1 MLSKEEKRNYYNNT
15 LNYVVNNKTVNVNN
29 IVDGIFNKTLT
40 MFLYN
45 NLPDTLPIE
54 EIEKILQLNGT
65 GFITKIDEKIVI
77 LQGSYNYEKV
87 DIYNR
92 PYEINCY
99 LPNKRK
105 YQTFKIDDGVII
117 KNDYL
122 ERGLLPIFK
131 KWGYLIN
138 ESEITLI
145 MANKF
150 KRMIKTF
157 IANDDPTAESVKRY
171 LNKIDNGE
179 TSLIIGNILYD
190 SIKVDGETNSNTLH
204 ELIEYDNYIKSEL
217 YKEIGLYS
225 NDNMKKERLV
235 TSEIETGLNSIYPL
249 VDNML
254 NCRKQAI
261 TKVNEK
267 YNTNITVEFTSSWE
281 YRLNLGDNL
290 TNKDIKDDEQMETIP
305 TEDKGKQGENIP
317 PKDEEQE
324 QGGQ

>member
-1 MLSKEEKRNYYNNT
+1 MLSKEEKRNYYDNS
-15 LNYVVNNKTVNVNN
+15 LKYVVTNKTENVNN
-29 IVDGIFNKTLT
+29 IIDSTLNKTLT

-45 NLPDTLPIE
+45 GLPDTIPIE
-54 EIEKILQLNGT
+54 ELEKILQLNGS
-65 GFITKIDEKIVI
+65 GFVTMIDDKLVV
-77 LQGSYNYEKV
+77 LQGNYNYEKV

-99 LPNKRK
+99 LPDKK
-105 YQTFKIDDGVII
+105 KFQTFKIADGVVI

-122 ERGLLPIFK
+122 ERGLQPIFK

-138 ESEITLI
+138 ESEVTLTI
-145 MANKF
+145 ANRF
-150 KRMIKTF
+150 KRMVKTF
-157 IANDDPTAESVKRY
+157 IANDDPTAESVKSY
-171 LNKIDNGE
+171 LNKIDSGE
-179 TSLIIGNILYD
+179 TSLIIGNILWD

-254 NCRKQAI
+254 NCREQAL
-261 TKVNEK
+261 TKINEK
-267 YNTNITVEFTSSWE
+267 YNTNISVEFTSSWD
-281 YRLNLGDNL
+281 YRTNLGENL
-290 TNKDIKDDEQMETIP
+290 TDDDVE
-305 TEDKGKQGENIP
+305 
-317 PKDEEQE
+317 KDEVEPNE
-324 QGGQ
+324 

>member
-1 MLSKEEKRNYYNNT
+1 MLSKEEKRNYYNNSLSYST
-15 LNYVVNNKTVNVNN
+15 TNKTENVNN
-29 IVDGIFNKTLT
+29 IVNGILNKTLT
-40 MFLYN
+40 MFYYN

-54 EIEKILQLNGT
+54 EIEKVLQLNGT
-65 GFITKIDEKIVI
+65 GFITMIDEKLVI
-77 LQGSYNYEKV
+77 LKGSYNYEKV

-99 LPNKRK
+99 LPDKRK
-105 YQTFKIDDGVII
+105 YQTFKIADGVVI

-138 ESEITLI
+138 ESEVTLI
-145 MANKF
+145 VANRF
-150 KRMIKTF
+150 KRMVKTF
-157 IANDDPTAESVKRY
+157 IANDDPTAESVKAY
-171 LNKIDNGE
+171 LNKIADGE
-179 TSLIIGNILYD
+179 ISLIVGNILYD

-261 TKVNEK
+261 NKINEK

-281 YRLNLGDNL
+281 YRLNLGENL
-290 TNKDIKDDEQMETIP
+290 SNKDIKDDAV
-305 TEDKGKQGENIP
+305 DVEN
-317 PKDEEQE
+317 EH
-324 QGGQ
+324 GGNNE

>member
-1 MLSKEEKRNYYNNT
+1 MLSKEEKRNHYNNT
-15 LNYVVNNKTVNVNN
+15 LNYVVNNKTENIKN

-65 GFITKIDEKIVI
+65 GFITMIDEKIVI

-145 MANKF
+145 IANKF

-157 IANDDPTAESVKRY
+157 IANDDPTAESVKSY

-254 NCRKQAI
+254 NCRKQAVI
-261 TKVNEK
+261 KVNEK
-267 YNTNITVEFTSSWE
+267 YNTNIDVEFTSSWE

-290 TNKDIKDDEQMETIP
+290 TLEDVKENEQRETIP
-305 TEDKGKQGENIP
+305 PEDK
-317 PKDEEQE
+317 E
-324 QGGQ
+324 QGGNDE

>member
-1 MLSKEEKRNYYNNT
+1 MLSKEEKRSYYDNT
-15 LNYVVNNKTVNVNN
+15 LNYSITNKTENVNN
-29 IVDGIFNKTLT
+29 IVDAMLNKTLS
-40 MFLYN
+40 MFIYN
-45 NLPDTLPIE
+45 NLPDTIPIE
-54 EIEKILQLNGT
+54 EIEKVLQINGK
-65 GFITKIDEKIVI
+65 GFITMVNGNLVV

-99 LPNKRK
+99 LPNKKK
-105 YQTFKIDDGVII
+105 YQSFKISEGVLI

-131 KWGYLIN
+131 KWGHLIN
-138 ESEITLI
+138 ESEVTLI
-145 MANKF
+145 IANRF

-157 IANDDPTAESVKRY
+157 IANDDPTAESVKAY
-171 LNKIDNGE
+171 LSKVADGE
-179 TSLIIGNILYD
+179 TSLIVGNLLYD
-190 SIKVDGETNSNTLH
+190 SIKVDSETNSNTLH

-261 TKVNEK
+261 SKINKK
-267 YNTNITVEFTSSWE
+267 YNTNISVEFTSSWE
-281 YRLNLGDNL
+281 YRLNLGENL
-290 TNKDIKDDEQMETIP
+290 TNENINDDE
-305 TEDKGKQGENIP
+305 KQENV
-317 PKDEEQE
+317 KDE
-324 QGGQ
+324 